1 MAKKVTLTVLFAL
14 AFAGLACGGEPDYCS
29 NVSELEQ
36 SVRDLGDVDVVAG
49 GTNALRDALQGVED
63 QAEATIEAAKD
74 DFPEETS
81 AMRDSLDSLKQ
92 SAGEL
97 SESPTAEDIAPVA
110 TDVAAMVTAVENFA
124 GTTESECD

>member
-1 MAKKVTLTVLFAL
+1 MLLAL
-14 AFAGLACGGEPDYCS
+14 AFAGLACGGDPDYCS
-29 NVSELEQ
+29 DVSQLEE
-36 SVRDLGDVDVVAG
+36 SVRDLGNVDVVAG

-63 QAEATIEAAKD
+63 QAEATIESAKD

-97 SESPTAEDIAPVA
+97 AEAPTAEDIAPVA
-110 TDVAAMVTAVENFA
+110 TDVAAMVTAVEEFVGA
-124 GTTESECD
+124 TDSECG

>member
-1 MAKKVTLTVLFAL
+1 MLLGL
-14 AFAGLACGGEPDYCS
+14 AFAVPACGGDPDYCS

-36 SVRDLGDVDVVAG
+36 SVRDLGNVDVVAG

-97 SESPTAEDIAPVA
+97 SESPAAEDIAPVA
-110 TDVAAMVTAVENFA
+110 SDVAAMVTAVQEFVSA
-124 GTTESECD
+124 ADSECG

>member
-1 MAKKVTLTVLFAL
+1 MAKNATLMVLFGL
-14 AFAGLACGGEPDYCS
+14 AFAVPACGGDPDYCS
-29 NVSELEQ
+29 DVSELEQ

-49 GTNALRDALQGVED
+49 GTNALRDALRGVED
-63 QAEATIEAAKD
+63 QAQATIEAARD

-81 AMRDSLDSLKQ
+81 TMRDSLDSLRQ

-110 TDVAAMVTAVENFA
+110 TDVAAMVTAVEEFA
-124 GTTESECD
+124 GAAESECG

>member
-1 MAKKVTLTVLFAL
+1 MTKKVTLTLLFAL
-14 AFAGLACGGEPDYCS
+14 AFAGLACGGDADYCS
-29 NVSELEQ
+29 DVSELEQ

-49 GTNALRDALQGVED
+49 GTNALSDALRRVED
-63 QAEATIEAAKD
+63 QAEATIESAKD

-81 AMRDSLDSLKQ
+81 SMSDALASLRK

-110 TDVAAMVTAVENFA
+110 TDVAAMVTSVQEFVAA
-124 GTTESECD
+124 SESECG